1 MRYENESS
9 SSLEAV
15 NERPKSGK
23 SDENAKGAPKNLNDI
38 GLE

>member
-9 SSLEAV
+9 SSLE
-15 NERPKSGK
+15 ERPKS
-23 SDENAKGAPKNLNDI
+23 DENTKGAPKNLNDI